1 MYVNPGSSIIKPIYW
16 DPHKEALEER
26 VRKMKREM
34 GMEESLEDYKPQ
46 IKGTFIE
53 GTSHLKKSLDRG
65 DDVRSRKYK
74 SAKTDRGDRSPGCFT
89 LVFVLVM
96 SDIIHLLPDSIANQI
111 AAGEVIQRP
120 ASVVKRNWL
129 KMRSMPEPHISR

>member
-1 MYVNPGSSIIKPIYW
+1 MALFSFYNVRKPRQFNHKPIYW
-16 DPHKEALEER
+16 DPHKEAMEER

-65 DDVRSRKYK
+65 DDARSRKYK
-74 SAKTDRGDRSPGCFT
+74 SAK
-89 LVFVLVM
+89 LIVEIAVLGA
-96 SDIIHLLPDSIANQI
+96 LLWFLFWS
-111 AAGEVIQRP
+111 
-120 ASVVKRNWL
+120 
-129 KMRSMPEPHISR
+129 